1 MHQLLKRYVKENNLL
16 NTSVMLVEYPIFLTI
31 FITYYKATNFIVTQF
46 LRHQDQIVHTII
58 HKTSVNLHV
67 I

>member
-1 MHQLLKRYVKENNLL
+1 
-16 NTSVMLVEYPIFLTI
+16 MLVENPIFLTI

-46 LRHQDQIVHTII
+46 LRQQDQIVPTTIY
-58 HKTSVNLHV
+58 KTSVNLHV